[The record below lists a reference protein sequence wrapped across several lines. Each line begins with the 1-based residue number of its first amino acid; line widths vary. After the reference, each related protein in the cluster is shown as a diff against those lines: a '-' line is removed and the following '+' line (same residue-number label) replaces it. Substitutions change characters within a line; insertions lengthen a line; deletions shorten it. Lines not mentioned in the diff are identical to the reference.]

1 MFPAQAGQHC
11 LSTDFLRLNMR
22 SEKTVKDKIRKNVKD
37 NARLSLDVD
46 TLGDSADLGEA
57 GMTSHASVMLMLALE
72 NEFGLEFPD
81 SMLSRSVF
89 ESVDSIT
96 AAIESLQELEAR

>member
-1 MFPAQAGQHC
+1 M
-11 LSTDFLRLNMR
+11 
-22 SEKTVKDKIRKNVKD
+22 KDKIRKIIKD
-37 NARLSLDVD
+37 HARLSLDAE
-46 TLGDSADLGEA
+46 TLDNSANLAEA

-89 ESVDSIT
+89 ESIDAIAS
-96 AAIESLQELEAR
+96 AIESLRPVEQ

>member
-1 MFPAQAGQHC
+1 M
-11 LSTDFLRLNMR
+11 
-22 SEKTVKDKIRKNVKD
+22 KTKIRKIIKD
-37 NARLSLDVD
+37 HARLPLDVD
-46 TLGDSADLGEA
+46 VIGDSANLGEA

-89 ESVDSIT
+89 ESIDTIAV
-96 AAIESLQELEAR
+96 AIETLQHMEQ